1 MNWQNNQTPSF
12 GAPNAGPYN
21 VYGSMANYGASNMP
35 VATGLGTS
43 GDWSG
48 AANWGG
54 SPAMPGQFSIS
65 TPSALS
71 PPIPGGG
78 KSWWDGAIGTK
89 EAPGWGGLA
98 LGAASGLASGFM
110 AMKQYGLAKET
121 LEQNRKQFE
130 TNFAAQKGLTNANLE
145 DRQRARVASNAG
157 AYQSVG
163 DYMAQNGVK

>member
-1 MNWQNNQTPSF
+1 MSF
-12 GAPNAGPYN
+12 
-21 VYGSMANYGASNMP
+21 
-35 VATGLGTS
+35 
-43 GDWSG
+43 
-48 AANWGG
+48 
-54 SPAMPGQFSIS
+54 MPGQPGNQFDTLSNLASYGSPLGSGGYIPTQS
-65 TPSALS
+65 PVAVASNDWMGGFNKSPVVPSFMGPDFKLGTPAVS
-71 PPIPGGG
+71 GNGN
-78 KSWWDGAIGTK
+78 WWDGAIGTK